1 LRTSRNIGAQLK
13 RSLEKLLPK
22 KGAMERV
29 KGMPDPTVARVVPDR
44 SGQSAFDYEIPE
56 HLLGKVWIGS
66 RVRVP
71 VRTRLVLATVVELLE
86 NSEIEGLK
94 PVAEVLSAKALI
106 NPVLIRLGHWV
117 ASYYCCALHV
127 ALKAILPQV
136 VRNAEV
142 KEKTL
147 LFARIARKPDAAA
160 FEQLSRRAPKQAGV
174 IDFLTG
180 MSEPVA
186 VTDLMKECGVT
197 RATLEGMR
205 DRGWIALERQAVRRD
220 PYKEET
226 FVHAPQLEMNTE
238 QLAAFE
244 RIAAAVRDPATHR
257 PILVHGVTGS
267 GKTELYLRAIDLAL
281 GLGKTAIVLV
291 PEISLTPQTVERFK
305 SRFAHLQE
313 EVAVLHSHLSDGE
326 RHDEWHKINNGA
338 ARIVIGARSAVFA
351 PLEKLGLIVVDEEHE
366 NSYKQEDAPRYH
378 ARDVAVYRAHIEG
391 CAIVLG
397 SATPS
402 MESYHNAVTGK
413 YELLKLLSR
422 VDDKQMPRIRIVDLR
437 MEAGR
442 GPGAS
447 ILSETLCKAIRE
459 RLAKKEQSILFLNR
473 RGFSTSL
480 ICSSCGHVCEC
491 PNCSISLTFHRTAN
505 RLVCHLC
512 GFTSV
517 VPSKCPK
524 CGDPRIKYSG
534 SGTEKVEELVAAFFP
549 EAVVKRLD
557 ADSVTRKDSLR
568 DALHA
573 FRTGKI
579 DILVGTQMIAK
590 GLHFPNVTLVGIVNA
605 DMSLHLPD
613 FRAGERTFQLLTQ
626 VAGRAGRGEVPGE
639 VYVQTYTPFHPAI
652 QFARHHD
659 FPGFWEQEIEFR
671 QKTKFP
677 PFWHMVLV
685 TLRSTSES
693 HAAFSADTLA
703 RRVREALEDGRLPA
717 DTVIGNPTAAPI
729 AKSHGQYRF
738 HLMIRTRRITRLSKG
753 LHEILEKL
761 TFPEEVLVSVDVD
774 AYQLL

>member
-1 LRTSRNIGAQLK
+1 
-13 RSLEKLLPK
+13 
-22 KGAMERV
+22 M
-29 KGMPDPTVARVVPDR
+29 VPDR
-44 SGQSAFDYEIPE
+44 SGHAAFDYEIPE
-56 HLLGKVWIGS
+56 HLEGKVWIGS

-86 NSEIEGLK
+86 SCDFPGIK
-94 PVAEVLSAKALI
+94 SIAEVLSAKSLI
-106 NPVLIRLGHWV
+106 NPVLIQLGHWV

-127 ALKAILPQV
+127 ALRAILPQV

-147 LFARIARKPDAAA
+147 LFARLAEKPDAEALA
-160 FEQLSRRAPKQAGV
+160 QLTKRAPKQAGV
-174 IDFLTG
+174 IDFLMG
-180 MSEPVA
+180 VSEPVA
-186 VTDLMKECGVT
+186 VTELMQECGVT
-197 RATLEGMR
+197 RSTLEQMR
-205 DRGWIALERQAVRRD
+205 ERGLIALDRQAVQRD
-220 PYKEET
+220 PYRDET
-226 FVHAPQLEMNTE
+226 FLHAPQLEMNEE
-238 QLAAFE
+238 QVAAFE
-244 RIAAAVRDPATHR
+244 RIAATVKNPAIHL

-267 GKTELYLRAIDLAL
+267 GKTELYLRAIDLTL
-281 GLGKTAIVLV
+281 SLGKTAIVLV

-305 SRFAHLQE
+305 SRFAHVQE

-351 PLEKLGLIVVDEEHE
+351 PLERLGLIVVDEEHE

-378 ARDVAVYRAHIEG
+378 ARDVAVYRAHMEG
-391 CAIVLG
+391 CAIILG

-402 MESYHNAVTGK
+402 MESYHNALAGK
-413 YELLKLLSR
+413 YELVRLLKR
-422 VDDKQMPRIRIVDLR
+422 VDSKQMPKIRIVDLR

-480 ICSSCGHVCEC
+480 ICTSCGYVCEC
-491 PNCSISLTFHRTAN
+491 PNCSISLTFHRAAN
-505 RLVCHLC
+505 RLVCHIC
-512 GFTSV
+512 GHTAV

-524 CGDPRIKYSG
+524 CADPRIKYSG

-557 ADSVTRKDSLR
+557 ADSVSRKDSLR
-568 DALHA
+568 EALHA

-626 VAGRAGRGEVPGE
+626 VAGRAGRGEVSGE
-639 VYVQTYTPFHPAI
+639 VFVQTYTPFHPAI

-659 FPGFWEQEIEFR
+659 FPGFWDQEIEFR
-671 QKTKFP
+671 EKTKYP
-677 PFWHMVLV
+677 PFWHALLI
-685 TLRSTSES
+685 TLRSESES

-703 RRVREALEDGRLPA
+703 RRVREAAASGSIPS
-717 DTVIGNPTAAPI
+717 DTVISNPAPAPI
-729 AKSHGQYRF
+729 AKSHGQFRF
-738 HLMIRTRRITRLSKG
+738 HLMLRTRRMTRLSKG
-753 LHEILEKL
+753 LAEILEKL

>member
-1 LRTSRNIGAQLK
+1 MSDARY
-13 RSLEKLLPK
+13 
-22 KGAMERV
+22 
-29 KGMPDPTVARVVPDR
+29 ARVVADR
-44 SGQSAFDYEIPE
+44 SGHSAFDYEIPE

-71 VRTRLVLATVVELLE
+71 VRTRLVLATVVELAE
-86 NSEIEGLK
+86 TTDVEGVK
-94 PVAEVLSAKALI
+94 AIAEVLSDKMLI
-106 NPVLIRLGHWV
+106 NPMLIRLGHWV

-127 ALKAILPQV
+127 ALRTILPQV

-147 LFARIARKPDAAA
+147 LFARLAQKPEAEEIEKLAK
-160 FEQLSRRAPKQAGV
+160 RAPKQAGV
-174 IDFLTG
+174 IDFLMG
-180 MSEPVA
+180 QSEPVA
-186 VTDLMKECGVT
+186 VTELMKECGVT
-197 RATLEGMR
+197 RATLEQMR
-205 DRGWIALERQAVRRD
+205 ERGVIALERQAVQRD
-220 PYKEET
+220 PYRDET
-226 FVHAPQLEMNTE
+226 FLHAPQLEMNEE

-244 RIAAAVRDPATHR
+244 KIAAAVREPATHR

-267 GKTELYLRAIDLAL
+267 GKTELYLRAMDLTL
-281 GLGKTAIVLV
+281 SLGKTAIILV

-305 SRFAHLQE
+305 SRFAHLQA

-338 ARIVIGARSAVFA
+338 ARIVIGARSGVFA
-351 PLEKLGLIVVDEEHE
+351 PLERLGLIVVDEEHE

-378 ARDVAVYRAHIEG
+378 ARDVAVYRAHLEG

-402 MESYHNAVTGK
+402 MESYHNALTGK
-413 YELLKLLSR
+413 YEMVQLLKR
-422 VDDKQMPRIRIVDLR
+422 VDARQMPRIRIVDLR
-437 MEAGR
+437 LEAGR

-491 PNCSISLTFHRTAN
+491 PECSVALTFHRAAN
-505 RLVCHLC
+505 RLNCHIC
-512 GFTSV
+512 GHTAV
-517 VPSKCPK
+517 VPAKCPA
-524 CGDPRIKYSG
+524 CADPRIKYSG
-534 SGTEKVEELVAAFFP
+534 AGTEKVEELVAAFFP

-557 ADSVTRKDSLR
+557 ADAVSRKDSLKE
-568 DALHA
+568 ALHA

-626 VAGRAGRGEVPGE
+626 VAGRAGRGEVSGE
-639 VYVQTYTPFHPAI
+639 VFVQTYTPFHPAI

-659 FPGFWEQEIEFR
+659 FPGFWEQEVEFR
-671 QKTKFP
+671 RQTHFP

-685 TLRSTSES
+685 TLRSASES

-703 RRVREALEDGRLPA
+703 RRVREALEAGALPA
-717 DTVIGNPTAAPI
+717 DTMISNPAPAPI
-729 AKSHGQYRF
+729 EKSHGQYRF

-753 LHEILEKL
+753 LHEVIEKL